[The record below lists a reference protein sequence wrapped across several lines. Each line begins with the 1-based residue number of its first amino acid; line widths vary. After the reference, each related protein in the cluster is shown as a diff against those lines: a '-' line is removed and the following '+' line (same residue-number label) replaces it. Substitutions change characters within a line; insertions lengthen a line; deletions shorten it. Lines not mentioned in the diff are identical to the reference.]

1 MRVIPVLRGVCS
13 FVKSGES
20 IDRSGVQRIRIILW
34 SVKLRVLNPKLQK
47 QPLIREI
54 KKKRHVT
61 DKARKHHRECLLLL
75 ARKWS
80 FRHPRRY

>member
-1 MRVIPVLRGVCS
+1 MLFPRERSVFFCEAGNR
-13 FVKSGES
+13 S
-20 IDRSGVQRIRIILW
+20 IDQVQRIRIILC

-47 QPLIREI
+47 QLHQRD
-54 KKKRHVT
+54 KKKRHIT

-80 FRHPRRY
+80 FRHPKRY